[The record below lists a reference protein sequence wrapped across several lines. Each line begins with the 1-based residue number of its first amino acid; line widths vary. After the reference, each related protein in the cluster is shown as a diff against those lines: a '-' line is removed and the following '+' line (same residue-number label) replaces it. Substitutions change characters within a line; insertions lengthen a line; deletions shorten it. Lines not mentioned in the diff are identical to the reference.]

1 MANQLFPK
9 EIIENSAET
18 NFSQHTVHTKLIY
31 ITALIIIVGG
41 LVALPLIYTDVSV
54 RSSGIIQPLSER
66 NQLTS
71 LVSGKIDKLYIKEN
85 TPVQRGQKV
94 AEISA
99 HQLQEKLQFN
109 SRRQNELNQ
118 YLADL
123 SALQKTDS
131 ASVSTPVELKTA
143 KYRRSFLQFRQQLR
157 SKIPNVVAAE
167 RAYKRN
173 QKLYER
179 DLISKAENDKTVF
192 ALQSA
197 RNEYRLLFEQQ
208 INTWQ
213 GEQVSYQNERNQL
226 ATERQQLSDEK
237 GQYIIYAP
245 ISGTVHNMAGIYEG
259 SFAYPNQVL
268 AEISPDT
275 GLVAECYIPP
285 KDIGLIRKNMQVNFQ
300 VSAFDYNQWG
310 ILTGKVVDISN
321 DITVVNDQPVFTV
334 RASLDQTYMELKNGY
349 RGNLK
354 KGMTLQAHFTVARRS
369 LFQLLYDNV
378 DDWLNPQ
385 WSNEQVAI
393 NENSR

>member
-1 MANQLFPK
+1 
-9 EIIENSAET
+9 
-18 NFSQHTVHTKLIY
+18 
-31 ITALIIIVGG
+31 
-41 LVALPLIYTDVSV
+41 
-54 RSSGIIQPLSER
+54 
-66 NQLTS
+66 
-71 LVSGKIDKLYIKEN
+71 
-85 TPVQRGQKV
+85 
-94 AEISA
+94 
-99 HQLQEKLQFN
+99 
-109 SRRQNELNQ
+109 
-118 YLADL
+118 
-123 SALQKTDS
+123 
-131 ASVSTPVELKTA
+131 
-143 KYRRSFLQFRQQLR
+143 
-157 SKIPNVVAAE
+157 
-167 RAYKRN
+167 
-173 QKLYER
+173 
-179 DLISKAENDKTVF
+179 
-192 ALQSA
+192 
-197 RNEYRLLFEQQ
+197 
-208 INTWQ
+208 
-213 GEQVSYQNERNQL
+213 L